1 MFPYGYGYYGG
12 PYYGYG
18 YGPYGGPG
26 LGAGAGFGPGFGAP
40 YGVTDYTDFYDYNSD
55 LVLEDNEIQDLVSD
69 TIAADPYIP
78 QSDVNAINVSV
89 NNGVVHLSGTVRNRR
104 SKPLAYADAFW
115 SRGVVDVVSDI
126 VVREPGRAPGQE
138 ERPAGGGQQM
148 GGGRQG
154 GGTQGSRGG
163 RSY

>member
-12 PYYGYG
+12 PYYGG

-26 LGAGAGFGPGFGAP
+26 MGAGAGPGFGPGVGAP
-40 YGVTDYTDFYDYNSD
+40 YGVTDYTDFYDYNSN

-126 VVREPGRAPGQE
+126 VVREPGRAEGGQ
-138 ERPAGGGQQM
+138 PGGGQM
-148 GGGRQG
+148 NGGRQG
-154 GGTQGSRGG
+154 GGTQGARGGG

>member
-18 YGPYGGPG
+18 YGAGPYYGPG
-26 LGAGAGFGPGFGAP
+26 YGPGYGAP

-69 TIAADPYIP
+69 TIAADPYVP

-89 NNGVVHLSGTVRNRR
+89 KNGVVHLTGTVRNRR

-115 SRGVVDVVSDI
+115 SRGVVDVTSDI
-126 VVREPGRAPGQE
+126 VVREPGKTPGAE
-138 ERPAGGGQQM
+138 EGTTEGKTQVGRSRQAGGMTGGRGP
-148 GGGRQG
+148 GGG
-154 GGTQGSRGG
+154 
-163 RSY
+163 Y

>member
-18 YGPYGGPG
+18 YGPGPG
-26 LGAGAGFGPGFGAP
+26 PGPYYGPGYGSFGAP

-89 NNGVVHLSGTVRNRR
+89 NNGVVHLTGTVRNRR

-126 VVREPGRAPGQE
+126 IVREPGRAEGGQ
-138 ERPAGGGQQM
+138 PGGGQM
-148 GGGRQG
+148 NGGRQG
-154 GGTQGSRGG
+154 GGTQGTRGGG